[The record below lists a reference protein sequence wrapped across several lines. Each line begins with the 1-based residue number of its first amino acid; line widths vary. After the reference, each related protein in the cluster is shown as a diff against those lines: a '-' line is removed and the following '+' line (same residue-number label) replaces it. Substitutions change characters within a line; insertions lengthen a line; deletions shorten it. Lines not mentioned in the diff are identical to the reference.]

1 MAQRA
6 TKQMPM
12 SSQLDSLSFIKEG
25 STRRKEILAKFLDL
39 DIFEKKFKLAQ
50 EDGGDLKGVLRRVG
64 DTDYSNDIALAEVQH
79 MEAQK
84 ALDNE
89 VVACGQLR
97 EGLVLTEQEYASL
110 TVQIDSIPAERLDIK
125 NLLETRSSLEK
136 KIEKTDINIVDLKS
150 ENVGYNEKL
159 KEYDD
164 FLTTID
170 IEDLLIQKQEY
181 DAFKQKY

>member
-1 MAQRA
+1 
-6 TKQMPM
+6 
-12 SSQLDSLSFIKEG
+12 
-25 STRRKEILAKFLDL
+25 
-39 DIFEKKFKLAQ
+39 
-50 EDGGDLKGVLRRVG
+50 
-64 DTDYSNDIALAEVQH
+64 